1 MKRVLLSSLIAMTA
15 LLVISAF
22 AFVTF
27 QPIQVLPR
35 IRLAPGFA
43 LIDQDG
49 KRLSNEDLRGQ
60 IVLYHFT
67 YTRCQPPCPQTA
79 QTMKDIQNR
88 LKEQDLGGLGV
99 TLVTISFDVA
109 HDTPQALKAYAAALG
124 ADETNWRF
132 ATGSDPDLLKTVIG
146 GGFEVYYQPRAD
158 GGFTFDPVYILVDG
172 WGIIRGEYRYR
183 TLTPD
188 VERIVRHIG
197 VLAREVQQSHG
208 AARLAYEAAHL
219 FLCYAP

>member
-1 MKRVLLSSLIAMTA
+1 MRRFLLIDLIAIVA
-15 LLVISAF
+15 LMVISAF

-43 LIDQDG
+43 LVDQDG
-49 KRLSNEDLRGQ
+49 KRLSSEDLRGQ
-60 IVLYHFT
+60 IVLYNFT
-67 YTRCQPPCPQTA
+67 YTRCRPPCPQTS
-79 QTMKDIQNR
+79 QTMKEIQSR
-88 LKEQDLGGLGV
+88 LRAQNLGEVRV
-99 TLVTISFDVA
+99 TLVSISFDAA
-109 HDTPQALKAYAAALG
+109 HDTPRVLKAYAADLG
-124 ADETNWRF
+124 ADEANWRF
-132 ATGSDPDLLKTVIG
+132 VSGADPDLLKTVVG
-146 GGFEVYYQPRAD
+146 GGFEVYYQPQAD
-158 GGFTFDPVYILVDG
+158 GAFIFDPTYILVDG

-188 VERIVRHIG
+188 VERILRHIG
-197 VLAREVQQSHG
+197 VLAEEVQKSRG